1 MDKVAANRLL
11 IARTDS
17 CKGHETDQS
26 VSLSNDK
33 LLAVRFSKLCAFAR
47 FCSPEA
53 LYRQCNLPT
62 TAVSTLVEKK
72 NMRAYT
78 HIRVHASPRDDTAL
92 IEFLDPRR
100 SAWLF
105 ITRAIYLRVI
115 PLLRR
120 RRHANRKRGQKSL
133 QKTARDF
140 YPLDKRHW
148 ILSIFYVA
156 TAITLL
162 YASPLEIFPIRK
174 LSTSIYSWT
183 VLSFAAEQRNK
194 MRKMIF

>member
-1 MDKVAANRLL
+1 MQFTDNR
-11 IARTDS
+11 RVYVD
-17 CKGHETDQS
+17 G
-26 VSLSNDK
+26 
-33 LLAVRFSKLCAFAR
+33 
-47 FCSPEA
+47 
-53 LYRQCNLPT
+53 
-62 TAVSTLVEKK
+62 KK
-72 NMRAYT
+72 NIRAYT

-120 RRHANRKRGQKSL
+120 RRHANRKRGQKTL
-133 QKTARDF
+133 QKTVRDF

-156 TAITLL
+156 TAITFL
-162 YASPLEIFPIRK
+162 YIA
-174 LSTSIYSWT
+174 
-183 VLSFAAEQRNK
+183 VRNFSDT
-194 MRKMIF
+194 KMIDFDLFLNDAFIRWGAVW